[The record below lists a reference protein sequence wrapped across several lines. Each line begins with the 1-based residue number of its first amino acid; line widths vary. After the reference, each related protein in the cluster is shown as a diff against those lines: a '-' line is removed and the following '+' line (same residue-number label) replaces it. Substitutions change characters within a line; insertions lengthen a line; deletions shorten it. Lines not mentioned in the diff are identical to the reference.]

1 MIKLK
6 RMYDLN
12 KFEGFE
18 RDQKIDISKID
29 TKKILYEE
37 KKNYQNQVMKDF
49 QKLQEKFVD
58 QQDLEINSFLDQSFE
73 SQYSMHRM
81 NNESRQYSSMSMLE
95 KKTDILKGFI
105 FNFSI
110 NR

>member
-1 MIKLK
+1 MAIEKKYGQTKELDAIMIKLK

-37 KKNYQNQVMKDF
+37 KKNY
-49 QKLQEKFVD
+49 
-58 QQDLEINSFLDQSFE
+58 
-73 SQYSMHRM
+73 
-81 NNESRQYSSMSMLE
+81 
-95 KKTDILKGFI
+95 
-105 FNFSI
+105 
-110 NR
+110 